1 VTPVSEQPTDP
12 SVTPDAPPAPVTT
25 AREVPAPPVTGDPVL
40 DEATSRIA
48 DAAGLPLEAQ
58 VEAYE
63 HAHRALESRLAD
75 VEG

>member
-1 VTPVSEQPTDP
+1 MTSVSEQPTDP
-12 SVTPDAPPAPVTT
+12 QDVLEEAVEAP
-25 AREVPAPPVTGDPVL
+25 RHEVPAPPVTGDPVL
-40 DEATSRIA
+40 DEATGRV
-48 DAAGLPLEAQ
+48 AAAAALPLEAQ